1 MPPAPSY
8 SPLKDLRKL
17 KVAIIHPPDADGD
30 ELVAQL
36 ARIGCMVDVFWP
48 EAQALPPECGLVLL
62 AVRPETLSISYPWI
76 GTTGAPPIIPV
87 ITFENPVTLEAVLQL
102 GAFATIASPVRAFGL
117 LTAIAVTLSQ
127 SRAMRVREKYIERLE
142 KKSADQRVIHK
153 AILILMESRS
163 VSEEQAYQLLR
174 SQAMSRRENIEA
186 VAAQILRAQ
195 AVLSF

>member
-1 MPPAPSY
+1 MPSTPST
-8 SPLKDLRKL
+8 SVLKDLRKL
-17 KVAIIHPPDADGD
+17 KVALIHPPDADGD

-48 EAQALPPECGLVLL
+48 EAQVLPPECGLVLL

-76 GTTGAPPIIPV
+76 GEAGAPPIIPV

-117 LTAIAVTLSQ
+117 LTAIAMTLSQ
-127 SRAMRVREKYIERLE
+127 SRAMRIREKYIERLE

-163 VSEEQAYQLLR
+163 VTEEQAYQLLR
-174 SQAMSRRENIEA
+174 SQAMSRRVPIEVIA
-186 VAAQILRAQ
+186 SQILRAQ

>member
-1 MPPAPSY
+1 MPSPPSY
-8 SPLKDLRKL
+8 SLLKDLRKL

-30 ELVAQL
+30 ELIAQL
-36 ARIGCMVDVFWP
+36 SRIGCMVDVFWP
-48 EAQALPPECGLVLL
+48 EAHVLPSECGLVLL

-76 GTTGAPPIIPV
+76 GVAGAPPIIPV

-153 AILILMESRS
+153 AILVLMETRA
-163 VSEEQAYQLLR
+163 VTEEQAYQLLR
-174 SQAMSRRENIEA
+174 SQAMSRREHIEVIA
-186 VAAQILRAQ
+186 GQILRAQ